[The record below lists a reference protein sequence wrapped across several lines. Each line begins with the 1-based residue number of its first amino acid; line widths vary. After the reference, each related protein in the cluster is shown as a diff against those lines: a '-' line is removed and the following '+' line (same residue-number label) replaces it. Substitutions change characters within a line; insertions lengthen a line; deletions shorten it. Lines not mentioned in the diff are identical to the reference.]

1 MDDAGSTVVSSK
13 APTGS
18 AVRMR
23 PRGADSPS
31 VAAIAREFHTAAV
44 TRAQRR
50 DFGPQAVVT
59 GEGTLKSVR
68 LERVRMPTFELNL
81 SDDVYAEFQQ
91 LAEQEFVSE
100 EQAAEDLIASGIE
113 AYNVSIVDDEPR
125 DEMLDGAENN
135 MFDTAQDPGSLEDD
149 RL

>member
-1 MDDAGSTVVSSK
+1 M
-13 APTGS
+13 S
-18 AVRMR
+18 A
-23 PRGADSPS
+23 
-31 VAAIAREFHTAAV
+31 H
-44 TRAQRR
+44 
-50 DFGPQAVVT
+50 
-59 GEGTLKSVR
+59 GEGTFKSVR
-68 LERVRMPTFELNL
+68 PERGGMPTFELNL

-91 LAEQEFVSE
+91 LADQEFVSE

-113 AYNVSIVDDEPR
+113 AYNVTVVDDDPR

>member
-1 MDDAGSTVVSSK
+1 
-13 APTGS
+13 
-18 AVRMR
+18 
-23 PRGADSPS
+23 
-31 VAAIAREFHTAAV
+31 
-44 TRAQRR
+44 
-50 DFGPQAVVT
+50 
-59 GEGTLKSVR
+59 
-68 LERVRMPTFELNL
+68 MPTFELNL

-113 AYNVSIVDDEPR
+113 AYNVSVVEEEPH

-135 MFDTAQDPGSLEDD
+135 MFDTATDPGSLEDD

>member
-1 MDDAGSTVVSSK
+1 VV
-13 APTGS
+13 A
-18 AVRMR
+18 
-23 PRGADSPS
+23 
-31 VAAIAREFHTAAV
+31 
-44 TRAQRR
+44 
-50 DFGPQAVVT
+50 
-59 GEGTLKSVR
+59 GEGMLKSVR
-68 LERVRMPTFELNL
+68 PERMRMPTFELNL

>member
-1 MDDAGSTVVSSK
+1 
-13 APTGS
+13 
-18 AVRMR
+18 
-23 PRGADSPS
+23 
-31 VAAIAREFHTAAV
+31 
-44 TRAQRR
+44 
-50 DFGPQAVVT
+50 
-59 GEGTLKSVR
+59 
-68 LERVRMPTFELNL
+68 MPTFELNL

-135 MFDTAQDPGSLEDD
+135 MFDTAQDPEASKTTGCSRVL
-149 RL
+149 LVN

>member
-1 MDDAGSTVVSSK
+1 
-13 APTGS
+13 
-18 AVRMR
+18 
-23 PRGADSPS
+23 
-31 VAAIAREFHTAAV
+31 
-44 TRAQRR
+44 
-50 DFGPQAVVT
+50 
-59 GEGTLKSVR
+59 
-68 LERVRMPTFELNL
+68 MPTFELNL

-135 MFDTAQDPGSLEDD
+135 MFDTAQDPEASKTTGVVGFSSLTDSV
-149 RL
+149 L